1 MGVNLSDVAPG
12 GRNHDPDRRCIQR
25 FQVYRLSAQ
34 TDPLLVWRLT
44 RCDAPGGSTHAQYA
58 GVENV
63 SRSFHAHREPQQSTC
78 LGLPHDKSSSRS
90 RDGSFLMRLPSAPN
104 CACAPAAATSLRLTR
119 IRVCGSKRKRA
130 ALQKRR
136 QLRLGGFVL
145 FCG

>member
-63 SRSFHAHREPQQSTC
+63 SRSFHAHREPQQFTHFGSHHNT
-78 LGLPHDKSSSRS
+78 SFSRS
-90 RDGSFLMRLPSAPN
+90 KDETCLMRLPIRYGW
-104 CACAPAAATSLRLTR
+104 CARTTRCYVARLTPM
-119 IRVCGSKRKRA
+119 
-130 ALQKRR
+130 
-136 QLRLGGFVL
+136 GGLPAEFTPARSL
-145 FCG
+145 LNFSGRHPCSGFQ